1 MVARRLVVRDRRAA
15 GSIVGG
21 VVANK
26 YGRRPALLLDA
37 WCFVAGGC
45 LMAAAPTIAW
55 LVAARGLIGFASG
68 FSTVVVPV
76 YLGELAPNAL
86 SGLFGTASQLAM
98 VIGIL
103 AADVLALCPL
113 GEAKAFWLF
122 AISAATAALIVA
134 AALAPYIHES
144 PRWLLSRDAESAEA
158 HATLKKLY
166 GFRDDDEVSYR
177 ARARARPR

>member
-1 MVARRLVVRDRRAA
+1 M
-15 GSIVGG
+15 
-21 VVANK
+21 
-26 YGRRPALLLDA
+26 
-37 WCFVAGGC
+37 
-45 LMAAAPTIAW
+45 
-55 LVAARGLIGFASG
+55 
-68 FSTVVVPV
+68 PV

-134 AALAPYIHES
+134 AALALPLKRS
-144 PRWLLSRDAESAEA
+144 PRYVIAQKGMSNDTRRRCAWSCTGSR
-158 HATLKKLY
+158 
-166 GFRDDDEVSYR
+166 RRRR
-177 ARARARPR
+177 ARRSS